1 LLNLEKTSRSKEVA
15 FVQEIHVTGSQNPV
29 PQRNVTDGPY
39 SKNVSTLLCSFYFK
53 ETYCGDD
60 GRYQLKPLKIYRQ
73 VILRLVTI

>member
-39 SKNVSTLLCSFYFK
+39 SKNVRA
-53 ETYCGDD
+53 YC
-60 GRYQLKPLKIYRQ
+60 QHAIVFFLF
-73 VILRLVTI
+73 